1 MIYKSGLQKKKSVI
15 LQMSFED
22 DCIVNTSFFFSEV
35 GFTAAIIYQLEKL
48 LLVPTEHYNDINV
61 IKL

>member
-15 LQMSFED
+15 LQMFFED
-22 DCIVNTSFFFSEV
+22 DCVVNTFFFSEV

-61 IKL
+61 IKP